1 MRIFRRTR
9 FESDMDAEFQ
19 AHLEAY
25 ADDLVRR
32 GFDRAEAERR
42 ARIEFG
48 GVPVI
53 KEDCR
58 QAWGLRGLDELSADV
73 RLTLRTLRHNPGFA
87 AVAILSLALGIG
99 ANTAI
104 FGLLDAVMLRLLPV
118 RDPASLVFV
127 RTAGTLGRDG
137 PPYPY
142 FELVRDRAQSFEAV
156 GAYGA
161 SNMEVGIDGGRELA
175 RGVFVSP
182 GFYEMLGVSP
192 VMGRMPTDGDVAVIG
207 RRFWQERFGGDQA
220 ILGRAIRMWDRSITI
235 VGVLP
240 SDILSLEPGR
250 PIDIALPMAL
260 SNPELMRNTT
270 ALWIHLVARL
280 KPGVS
285 TQQARAEANGLFRGY
300 MSNIAL
306 PGDNRARLYDHIEL
320 SPAGRGH
327 GDLRS
332 MFLQPLTA
340 LMVLAGLVL
349 VAACV
354 NVANLMLARAAASRK
369 DYAVRLAMGAGRG
382 RLIRQSLTEAL
393 VLVGAGAAVGI
404 GFARLGQSLLAAF
417 FAGGRTP
424 VVLELTLN
432 ARMLLFTVAAAVVS
446 GLAFGILPALRA
458 SRGDLAAGLQSGSR
472 SVAGS
477 RFSPRLGRAMVVL
490 QVALSMVL
498 LSGAGLF
505 IRTLQRLEA
514 VDLGFAREGI
524 LTMEMSPERQVLG
537 SAQWLAAEAE
547 MLDRVRRIPGVR
559 SASWA
564 TVNPMGG
571 RDRGARLEV
580 PGFTARAPRDNDI
593 HMAVVSPGYF
603 ETFGVPL
610 LLGRAFTER
619 DGATAPKV
627 AIVNETAAR
636 FYFGDTVPLGRKVR
650 FTNYPTPDAIYEIVG
665 VVKDFRHDSLREQVS
680 RFIFLPIPQSVER
693 IHRLSLAVRCA
704 GNAAGYAALVRQ
716 QLQSV
721 RPTLVLTNVATV
733 EQQVEDSLRR
743 ERLISALAAAFG
755 ALALTLAC
763 IGLYGTLSYA
773 VARRTSEI
781 GIRMALG
788 ATSGSM
794 IWLVLR
800 EVVMLASAGVL
811 LGAPAIVAV
820 AQLSRALLYGVG
832 PFDLPALAGAF
843 AVMLAAAAVAGFV
856 PARRAGRLDPMSA
869 LRCE

>member
-1 MRIFRRTR
+1 
-9 FESDMDAEFQ
+9 MDAEFQ

-32 GFDRAEAERR
+32 GLDRAEAERR
-42 ARIEFG
+42 ARLEFG
-48 GVPVI
+48 GVSVT

-58 QAWGLRGLDELSADV
+58 QAWGLRGLDELRADV

-104 FGLLDAVMLRLLPV
+104 FGLLDAVILRLLPV
-118 RDPASLVFV
+118 RDPTSLVFV

-137 PPYPY
+137 PPYPF
-142 FELVRDRAQSFEAV
+142 FELVRNRAQSFRAV
-156 GAYGA
+156 GAYAA
-161 SNMEVGIDGGRELA
+161 SNIEAGIDGGSELV

-182 GFYEMLGVSP
+182 GLYEMLGVSP
-192 VMGRMPTDGDVAVIG
+192 LMGRTPSDGDVAVIG
-207 RRFWQERFGGDQA
+207 RNYWRERFGGDPA
-220 ILGRAIRMWDRSITI
+220 ILGRTIRIWGRSITI

-240 SDILSLEPGR
+240 SDIMSLEPGR

-260 SNPELMRNTT
+260 SDQARMRDLT
-270 ALWIHLVARL
+270 ALWIQAVARL
-280 KPGVS
+280 QPGVRPE
-285 TQQARAEANGLFRGY
+285 QAHAEANGLFRGY
-300 MSNIAL
+300 MSNVTL
-306 PGDNRARLYDHIEL
+306 PGDVRARLYDHIDL
-320 SPAGRGH
+320 TPAGWGL
-327 GDLRS
+327 GGLRS
-332 MFLQPLTA
+332 VFLQPLTA
-340 LMVLAGLVL
+340 LMILAGLVL

-354 NVANLMLARAAASRK
+354 NVANLMLARAAASQK
-369 DYAVRLAMGAGRG
+369 DYAVRLALGAGRG
-382 RLIRQSLTEAL
+382 RLVRQSLAEAL
-393 VLVGAGAAVGI
+393 VLVGSGAAVGI
-404 GFARLGQSLLAAF
+404 WFARLGQSALAAF
-417 FAGGRTP
+417 FAGGPTP
-424 VVLELTLN
+424 VVLELPLN
-432 ARMLLFTVAAAVVS
+432 AHMLLFTVAVAVVS
-446 GLAFGILPALRA
+446 GVAFGILPALRA
-458 SRGDLAAGLQSGSR
+458 SRSDPAAGLQSRSR

-477 RFSPRLGRAMVVL
+477 RFSPRLGRAMVVA

-498 LSGAGLF
+498 LAGGLF
-505 IRTLQRLEA
+505 IRTLQQLEA

-524 LTMEMSPERQVLG
+524 LTMEMSPERQALG
-537 SAQWLAAEAE
+537 SAQWLAAETE
-547 MLDRVRRIPGVR
+547 MLDRVGSIPGVR

-564 TVNPMGG
+564 TMNPMGG
-571 RDRGARLEV
+571 RDRGATLGS

-610 LLGRAFTER
+610 LLGRAFTDR
-619 DGATAPKV
+619 DGATVPKV

-636 FYFGDTVPLGRKVR
+636 FYFGDTVPLGRRVR
-650 FTNYPTPDAIYEIVG
+650 FTNYAAPDAIYEIVG

-693 IHRLSLAVRCA
+693 INRLSLAVRCS
-704 GNAAGYAALVRQ
+704 GNAAGYTARVRQ
-716 QLQSV
+716 ELQRV
-721 RPTLVLTNVATV
+721 RPALVLTNVATV

-755 ALALTLAC
+755 ALALALAC

-773 VARRTSEI
+773 VVRRTSEI

-800 EVVMLASAGVL
+800 EAVILTSAGAL
-811 LGAPAIVAV
+811 LGIPAVVAV
-820 AQLSRALLYGVG
+820 ARLSRALLYGLAA
-832 PFDLPALAGAF
+832 FDLPALAGAF
-843 AVMLAAAAVAGFV
+843 AVMLVAAAVAGFV